1 MADVIQRIALVGAGK
16 LGGFLA
22 PALAQ
27 ASFRILEV
35 VARDQPQSLKRAQAL
50 ARSVGARVVTESN
63 AALQSDALWL
73 AVPDAEIRRA
83 AESLAQRA
91 AALHSQRRGPRF
103 AFHSSGALGSEEL
116 APLRKLGVATASV
129 HPLMT
134 FVAGSQP
141 SLSGVPFA
149 IEGDG
154 AAVSAARSLVRRL
167 GGVSFVLPARRKAA
181 YHAWATM
188 TSPLLLAYLV
198 TLEEVSYAAGLNAK
212 QARKMSLPILRQTL
226 ENYGKLGPGGAFS
239 GPFIRG
245 DAETVAKHLALLK
258 RSPKARAV
266 YTALARAALDELP
279 VRNRKK
285 LTKLLG
291 D

>member
-1 MADVIQRIALVGAGK
+1 MANLIQGIALVGAGK
-16 LGGFLA
+16 LASFLA
-22 PALAQ
+22 PASAH
-27 ASFRILEV
+27 AGFKILEV
-35 VARDQPQSLKRAQAL
+35 VARDEPRSMKRAQAL
-50 ARSVGARVVTESN
+50 ARSVGAL
-63 AALQSDALWL
+63 AATVSSAAVEADVLWL

-91 AALHSQRRGPRF
+91 AALHSQRRGPQF

-134 FVAGSQP
+134 FVAGPQP

-154 AAVSAARSLVRRL
+154 AAVRAARSIVKRL
-167 GGVSFVLPARRKAA
+167 GGMSFVLPARRKAA

-188 TSPLLLAYLV
+188 TSPLLVAYLV
-198 TLEEVSYAAGLNAK
+198 TLEEVSRAAGLNAK
-212 QARKMSLPILRQTL
+212 QARQMSLPILNQTL
-226 ENYGKLGPGGAFS
+226 ENYARLGPDGAFS

-245 DAETVAKHLALLK
+245 DAETVAKHLTLLK

-266 YTALARAALDELP
+266 YMALARAALDELP
-279 VRNRKK
+279 VKNRRK
-285 LTKLLG
+285 LRKLLG